1 MQTGVVRK
9 RRSRPVSEYGKQLR
23 EKQDLKEQYN
33 LREKQFSNYVKDVLA
48 TGGSPEEGLMQR
60 LERRLDNAVFRMGMA
75 QTRKQSRQMVSHG
88 HFAVNGRKV
97 TIPSIRVKKG
107 DKIIFQI
114 DRNYLIIKK
123 FKSKRVQ
130 GN

>member
-48 TGGSPEEGLMQR
+48 KGGSPEEGLMQR
-60 LERRLDNAVFRMGMA
+60 LERRLDSAVYRMGMA
-75 QTRKQSRQMVSHG
+75 QTRKQSRQMVSHA
-88 HFAVNGRKV
+88 HFKVNGKGV
-97 TIPSIRVKKG
+97 NIPS
-107 DKIIFQI
+107 
-114 DRNYLIIKK
+114 
-123 FKSKRVQ
+123 
-130 GN
+130 